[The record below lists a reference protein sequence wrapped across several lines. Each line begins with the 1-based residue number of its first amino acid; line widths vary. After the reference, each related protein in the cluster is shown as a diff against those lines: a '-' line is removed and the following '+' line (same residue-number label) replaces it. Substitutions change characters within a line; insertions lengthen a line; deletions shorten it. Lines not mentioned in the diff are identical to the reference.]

1 MIHSIFILSPTG
13 EVLIERHFR
22 GVTSRSMCDFYW
34 EKASASLAIT
44 GISTSSTV
52 SAEPLSIHDTVPPI
66 LEAPEG
72 DRSLYLFSVLRDG
85 LSYLAACPAEVS
97 PLLILEF
104 LHRVADTFQDYFG
117 TPADENAM
125 KENFSTVY
133 QLLEEMVDYGWPL
146 TTEPNVLKAMIR
158 PPTMMGKLQ
167 QVVTGSQSTMV
178 ANALPN
184 GTISNMPWRKSGV
197 HYQNNE
203 IYIDIIEEIDAIVD
217 SNGRVISSE
226 IGGSVQ
232 VQCQLSG
239 VPDVLLTFKDP
250 SVIDDCSFHPCVRY
264 GRYERD
270 KVVSFVPPDGNFEL
284 MRYTVRNSGKQSITP
299 PIYCT
304 PQLSYG
310 QINNN
315 TNNKAKPSGHINV
328 TVGIRP
334 INSLIISTPKKGPIL
349 IEDVSI
355 TIPFPSLVRT
365 ANLTANVGH
374 VLYDESTKVAQW
386 VIGKL
391 EEKKKIPQL
400 TGTMVLD
407 NGNTKKNQQTPEENP
422 PLQLNW
428 KIPSASVSGVT
439 VSGLSMTGETYRHY
453 KGFRT
458 IAKSGRY
465 QVRCH

>member
-1 MIHSIFILSPTG
+1 MIHSLFILSPTG

-22 GVTSRSMCDFYW
+22 EVTSRSICDYYW

-52 SAEPLSIHDTVPPI
+52 SGDPLSIHDTVPPI
-66 LEAPEG
+66 MEVPEG
-72 DRSLYLFSVLRDG
+72 DRSLYVFSVLRDG

-117 TPADENAM
+117 TPADESAM

-146 TTEPNVLKAMIR
+146 TTEPNALKAMIR
-158 PPTMMGKLQ
+158 PPTMMGKIQ
-167 QVVTGSQSTMV
+167 QVVTGSQSTVV
-178 ANALPN
+178 ANELPN
-184 GTISNMPWRKSGV
+184 GTISSMPWRKAGV
-197 HYQNNE
+197 YHQNNE
-203 IYIDIIEEIDAIVD
+203 IYIDIVEEIDAIVD
-217 SNGRVISSE
+217 VNGRVVSSDIS
-226 IGGSVQ
+226 GSVQ
-232 VQCQLSG
+232 VQSQLSG

-264 GRYERD
+264 GRYEMD

-284 MRYTVRNSGKQSITP
+284 MRYRVRNSTKQLITP

-310 QINNN
+310 HHNVNNANNN
-315 TNNKAKPSGHINV
+315 TPAGRIVVNV
-328 TVGIRP
+328 GVRP
-334 INSLIISTPKKGPIL
+334 ISSLIFSHGKKGPIV

-355 TIPFPSLVRT
+355 TIPFPKVVRT
-365 ANLTANVGH
+365 ANLTVNVGH
-374 VLYDESTKVAQW
+374 VLYDEATKVAQW
-386 VIGKL
+386 IIGKL
-391 EEKKKIPQL
+391 EEKKKAPQL
-400 TGTMVLD
+400 TGSMVLD
-407 NGNTKKNQQTPEENP
+407 SGNKQQIQRPEENP

-428 KIPSASVSGVT
+428 KVPSASVSGAS
-439 VSGLSMTGETYRHY
+439 VSGLSMVGVSYRHY

-458 IAKSGRY
+458 IAKSGSY
-465 QVRCH
+465 QIRCH

>member
-1 MIHSIFILSPTG
+1 MIHSLFILSPTG
-13 EVLIERHFR
+13 EILIERHFR
-22 GVTSRSMCDFYW
+22 EVTSRSICDYYW

-52 SAEPLSIHDTVPPI
+52 SADPLSLHDTVPPI
-66 LEAPEG
+66 LEVPEG

-117 TPADENAM
+117 IPADESAM

-146 TTEPNVLKAMIR
+146 TTEPNALKALIR

-167 QVVTGSQSTMV
+167 QLVTGSQSAVV

-184 GTISNMPWRKSGV
+184 GTISNMPWRKAGV
-197 HYQNNE
+197 HYQKNE
-203 IYIDIIEEIDAIVD
+203 MYIDIVEEIDAIVD
-217 SNGRVISSE
+217 VNGRVISSD
-226 IGGSVQ
+226 ISGSVL
-232 VQCQLSG
+232 VQSQLSG
-239 VPDVLLTFKDP
+239 VPDILLTFKNP
-250 SVIDDCSFHPCVRY
+250 NVIDDCSFHPCVRY
-264 GRYERD
+264 GRYEMD
-270 KVVSFVPPDGNFEL
+270 KVISFVPPDGNFEL
-284 MRYTVRNSGKQSITP
+284 MRYRVRNLLQPLVTP

-310 QINNN
+310 QYNTN
-315 TNNKAKPSGHINV
+315 TNNKNSASGSINL

-334 INSLIISTPKKGPIL
+334 INSLIYTQSRKGAL
-349 IEDVSI
+349 IIDNVYV
-355 TIPFPSLVRT
+355 TIPFPKVVKT
-365 ANLTANVGH
+365 ANLKVTHGK

-386 VIGKL
+386 AIGKL
-391 EEKKKIPQL
+391 EEKKKAPQL
-400 TGTMVLD
+400 TGSMILD
-407 NGNTKKNQQTPEENP
+407 SGNNKIQQPEENP

-428 KIPSASVSGVT
+428 KILYASISGLA
-439 VSGLSMTGETYRHY
+439 VSGLSMTGENYEHY
-453 KGFRT
+453 KGFRN
-458 IAKSGRY
+458 IAKSGSY